1 MALVVFDL
9 DGTLVD
15 SRRDLADAANAMLA
29 GYGVAPLGEDEV
41 ARMVGEGAA
50 VLVRRLLERQALAA
64 PLPEALAR
72 FLDAYDTR
80 LTAHTRP
87 YDGIPEAVAG
97 AAAFAKLAVLTNKPA
112 AQSLAILDA
121 LGLRDPFRWVIGGN
135 SGFPRKP
142 DPASLQYL
150 AAQAGAGTRQVV
162 LVGDSIVDVRTA
174 RNAGARLCVA
184 RYGFG
189 FASIPEGT
197 LTPGESA
204 VDHPAEIVRVVR
216 SMVEA

>member
-1 MALVVFDL
+1 MPLIVFDL

-29 GYGVAPLGEDEV
+29 SYGVAPLGEDEV
-41 ARMVGEGAA
+41 ARMVGDGAA
-50 VLVRRLLERQALAA
+50 VLVGRLLERRALAA
-64 PLPEALAR
+64 PLPEALDR
-72 FLDAYDTR
+72 FLACYDTR

-87 YDGIPEAVAG
+87 YDGIPEAVA
-97 AAAFAKLAVLTNKPA
+97 AAAGLARLAVLTNKPVE
-112 AQSLAILDA
+112 QSLAILEA
-121 LGLRDPFRWVIGGN
+121 LDLRDPFDWVIGGN

-150 AAQAGAGTRQVV
+150 AAEAGTGSGEVV

-174 RNAGARLCVA
+174 RSAGTKLCVA

-189 FASIPEGT
+189 FASIPQGT
-197 LTPGESA
+197 LTPGEIV
-204 VDHPAEIVRVVR
+204 VDRPAEIVGVARA
-216 SMVEA
+216 MLKT

>member
-1 MALVVFDL
+1 MPLIVFDL

-29 GYGVAPLGEDEV
+29 SYGVAPLGEDEV
-41 ARMVGEGAA
+41 ARMVGDGAA
-50 VLVRRLLERQALAA
+50 VLVGRLLERQRLAV
-64 PLPEALAR
+64 PLPEALER
-72 FLDAYDTR
+72 FLHAYDTR

-87 YDGIPEAVAG
+87 YDGIREAVAA
-97 AAAFAKLAVLTNKPA
+97 AAAFAKLAVLTNKPVE
-112 AQSLAILDA
+112 QSLAILEA
-121 LGLRDPFRWVIGGN
+121 LDLRDPFEWVIGGN

-150 AAQAGAGTRQVV
+150 ATEARADPGQVV

-174 RNAGARLCVA
+174 RNAGTKLCVA

-189 FASIPEGT
+189 FASIPRET
-197 LTPGESA
+197 LTPAESV
-204 VDHPAEIVRVVR
+204 VDHPAEIVDVVR
-216 SMVEA
+216 RMVEA